1 MMTRRIKSPLG
12 SLDIFAENGALIG
25 LNFQGENMPTS
36 DAEAGVAEPCKEDT
50 LVLDQT
56 ERELREYF
64 AGKRKVFTMKLA
76 ARGTPFQ
83 MKVWQLLR
91 EIPFGETRAYVDLAL
106 SLGDK
111 NAVRAVG
118 GANGKNPIAIIV
130 PCHRVIGK
138 DGSMTGFASGVH
150 RKEQLL
156 ALEGHSPR
164 QGRLFD

>member
-1 MMTRRIKSPLG
+1 VRTRRIKSPLG
-12 SLDIFAENGALIG
+12 SLDLFAEGGALVG
-25 LNFQGENMPTS
+25 LNFEGENMPPE
-36 DAEAGVAEPCKEDT
+36 DPEAAPNKEDVA
-50 LVLDQT
+50 VLDQT

-64 AGKRKVFTMKLA
+64 TGKRKVFTVKLA

-83 MKVWQLLR
+83 MKVWKLLR
-91 EIPFGETRAYVDLAL
+91 DIPFGETRAYLDLAL

-156 ALEGHSPR
+156 ALEGHAPR
-164 QGRLFD
+164 QGRLFA

>member
-1 MMTRRIKSPLG
+1 VKTRRIESPLG
-12 SLDIFAENGALIG
+12 SLDLFAEDGALIG
-25 LNFQGENMPTS
+25 LNFQGENTPPPNP
-36 DAEAGVAEPCKEDT
+36 DAEDCTEDVA
-50 LVLDQT
+50 VLDQT

-83 MKVWQLLR
+83 MKVWKLLR

-156 ALEGHSPR
+156 ALEGHAPR